1 MDPPEREEPAAHE
14 DGTTSP
20 EVARALRDLDQ
31 ALTGALPCIVC
42 RYDLQG
48 LSIRSVCPECGTAVR
63 ATILHRIDPKAEEL
77 RPLATP
83 RLTAA
88 SIAVWSIAGFIAV
101 LASWE
106 ARVGEVLREYAGISF
121 GTGYGGTVAIIAAGV
136 SGLALFGAVRLVR
149 ERTCWRCY
157 AAMGAIIA
165 YVPLIYAMLRI
176 GGLDGMRAAPYSYV
190 SDERLLWR
198 VVLGACIA
206 AILVGFR
213 PNARELVRRCLA
225 MRTGRVDRQTLLSMV
240 IAVLV
245 AMAGDGLRLLS
256 LHVDPR
262 FAETTAGV
270 GTLLVLIGSGFLTL
284 GMFTA
289 IIDSVRIG
297 RVLVSPG
304 PSMSDVLGGQ
314 RTG

>member
-1 MDPPEREEPAAHE
+1 MDPPEREGPAAHE
-14 DGTTSP
+14 EGTTSP
-20 EVARALRDLDQ
+20 DVARALRQLDQ

-83 RLTAA
+83 RLTAGA
-88 SIAVWSIAGFIAV
+88 IVVWSLAGFIAV
-101 LASWE
+101 LSSWE
-106 ARVGEVLREYAGISF
+106 ARIAEVLREYAGISF
-121 GTGYGGTVAIIAAGV
+121 GTSYGGTVAIIAAAL
-136 SGLALFGAVRLVR
+136 SGLALLGTVRLVS
-149 ERTCWRCY
+149 ERKCWRCF
-157 AAMGAIIA
+157 AALGAIIA

-176 GGLDGMRAAPYSYV
+176 GGLDEIRPSAYAYV
-190 SDERLLWR
+190 SEERLLWR
-198 VVLGACIA
+198 LVLGASIV
-206 AILVGFR
+206 AILLGFR

-262 FAETTAGV
+262 FAETTAGI
-270 GTLLVLIGSGFLTL
+270 GTLLVLIGSAFLTL
-284 GMFTA
+284 GMFAA
-289 IIDSVRIG
+289 IIDGVRIG

-304 PSMSDVLGGQ
+304 PSMSDVLGG
-314 RTG
+314 